1 MRIDTELRKHLVSLL
16 TTSWAHLTL
25 EDGIKSISAEK
36 GATRLPGKNHSLW
49 QLLEHLRICQWDLLE
64 YSRNPK
70 HISPE
75 FPKGLWPES
84 ATPPNNRDWET
95 TLTTLRDDLK
105 AMVDLVSDPSND
117 LFAPL
122 PWSKEGHTLLREA
135 LILADHNAYHLGQ
148 VVQLL
153 KTME

>member
-1 MRIDTELRKHLVSLL
+1 MKTDTVLREHLVSLL
-16 TTSWAHLTL
+16 TTDWAHLTL
-25 EDGIKSISAEK
+25 EDGIKRIPAGKAAS
-36 GATRLPGKNHSLW
+36 RLPGKTHSLW

-64 YSRNPK
+64 YSRNPE

-84 ATPPNNRDWET
+84 AAPPNNEAWET
-95 TLTTLRDDLK
+95 MLTTLREDLRSV
-105 AMVDLVSDPSND
+105 VDLVSDPSND

-122 PWSKEGHTLLREA
+122 PWSKEGHTLLREV
-135 LILADHNAYHLGQ
+135 LIVADHNAYHLGQ